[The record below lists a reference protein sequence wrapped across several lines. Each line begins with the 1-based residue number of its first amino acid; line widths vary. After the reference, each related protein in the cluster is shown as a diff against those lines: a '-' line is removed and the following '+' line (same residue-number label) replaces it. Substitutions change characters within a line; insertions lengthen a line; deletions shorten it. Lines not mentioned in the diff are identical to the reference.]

1 MNKYVSWGYV
11 SRDNAPIIDSND
23 GRSISRNLASLNILL
38 FDVINLLYYYFGIC
52 YSELARLVP
61 LPFSWGRSIRYS
73 DRLHDFSVTI
83 PRSYMDVYVNSF
95 FLHTARLWNSLPI
108 ERLPLTYDLNS
119 FKSRIHRHL
128 LTVGSSKQIS
138 CVP

>member
-23 GRSISRNLASLNILL
+23 GRSISQNLASLNILL

-83 PRSYMDVYVNSF
+83 PRCYKDVYVNSF
-95 FLHTARLWNSLPI
+95 FPCTAKLWNSLPV
-108 ERLPLTYDLNS
+108 ECFPFTYDVS
-119 FKSRIHRHL
+119 GFKSKINRHPL
-128 LTVGSSKQIS
+128 ILGSF
-138 CVP
+138 